1 MTVALDHLTI
11 DLSYCRSPII
21 SRRQQSQLPACS
33 YLYVCRLGQPSQFTL
48 FPTGYPRQPGYSGMT
63 GPNYPGGPS
72 MGSPLNPMS
81 GQGGG
86 GAYSGMPPGR
96 MGPGQMGSRPY
107 GPGMSPNMGGIPPQ
121 VASGMCPPPGMNR
134 KPQDPTS
141 AGMHPGPSNSIH
153 R

>member
-1 MTVALDHLTI
+1 M
-11 DLSYCRSPII
+11 P
-21 SRRQQSQLPACS
+21 
-33 YLYVCRLGQPSQFTL
+33 
-48 FPTGYPRQPGYSGMT
+48 
-63 GPNYPGGPS
+63 GPNYPGGPG
-72 MGSPLNPMS
+72 MGSPMNPMS

-96 MGPGQMGSRPY
+96 IGPGQMGSRPY
-107 GPGMSPNMGGIPPQ
+107 GPGMSPNMSGIPPQ

-141 AGMHPGPSNSIH
+141 AGMHHVPSNSVH